1 MGNVALSRLAAAL
14 AAPALLWCAV
24 PTMRLEDI
32 KPGMR
37 GVGKTVFQGNRI
49 DEFQVEILGTLE
61 NVGPKQSVILARLSG
76 GPLDRT
82 GVMQGMSGS
91 PVYIDGKLAG
101 AVAMTFAFSKEPIA
115 GIRPIGEM
123 FEVEKSP
130 PKTEL
135 RPTAA
140 IREPINLLTR
150 PEDVLSGE
158 GRLTEIATPVS
169 FGGFTRATLD
179 HFAPQLRSVGLEPLQ
194 GLTGGGAP
202 ASGFGDPSLIQP
214 GSMISVQLLSGDMS
228 IGAEGTVTSVDGSR
242 VYGFGHRFLSVGPT
256 EMPFAR
262 AEVIALLPNL
272 STSFKIS
279 ASREWMGAITQDRSA
294 GIAGILGRR
303 ADMVPFTISVSGP
316 ESTAGRTMNYRM
328 QMVNDRVLAPLLVQI
343 ALYSAIDA
351 TERTMGVSSLEV
363 RGHISFQGAVPPIE
377 LNNVY
382 TGDVNVPLQASL
394 NTAVPLAY
402 LMQSGFDALKLKEIA
417 IDVRS
422 FDRKKQYQIDQ
433 AWTSVREARPGD
445 DLDVIVTMCG
455 ENSVE
460 MTRKAKYHIPV
471 GAPPGPLYITVAD
484 GATTNLTEYQQL
496 LTAAPKTPAQFVR
509 FLNEMRPNNK
519 AYIRIWR
526 ADASYTVEGED
537 LPDPPPS
544 IAMLLAKTHGSLG
557 GSQTWRGSSVAEI
570 AIDAGDAVVSGSRTI
585 QVDIKE

>member
-1 MGNVALSRLAAAL
+1 
-14 AAPALLWCAV
+14 
-24 PTMRLEDI
+24 
-32 KPGMR
+32 
-37 GVGKTVFQGNRI
+37 
-49 DEFQVEILGTLE
+49 
-61 NVGPKQSVILARLSG
+61 
-76 GPLDRT
+76 
-82 GVMQGMSGS
+82 
-91 PVYIDGKLAG
+91 
-101 AVAMTFAFSKEPIA
+101 
-115 GIRPIGEM
+115 
-123 FEVEKSP
+123 
-130 PKTEL
+130 
-135 RPTAA
+135 
-140 IREPINLLTR
+140 
-150 PEDVLSGE
+150 
-158 GRLTEIATPVS
+158 
-169 FGGFTRATLD
+169 
-179 HFAPQLRSVGLEPLQ
+179 
-194 GLTGGGAP
+194 
-202 ASGFGDPSLIQP
+202 
-214 GSMISVQLLSGDMS
+214 
-228 IGAEGTVTSVDGSR
+228 
-242 VYGFGHRFLSVGPT
+242 
-256 EMPFAR
+256 
-262 AEVIALLPNL
+262 
-272 STSFKIS
+272 
-279 ASREWMGAITQDRSA
+279 
-294 GIAGILGRR
+294 
-303 ADMVPFTISVSGP
+303 
-316 ESTAGRTMNYRM
+316 MNYRM

-455 ENSVE
+455 ENGVE

-526 ADASYTVEGED
+526 ADASYTVGGED

-544 IAMLLAKTHGSLG
+544 IAMLLAKTQGSLG
-557 GSQTWRGSSVAEI
+557 SSQTWRGSKAAEI